1 MIGLE
6 LGRRLRTAGVV
17 WRPVDGDQFVVP
29 DRDMDDVVFT
39 VSDMTVEVREVA
51 SVGPLI
57 AFNGTT
63 EWALDSVL
71 QHEVVWLPR
80 ESQLRELLGDAFL
93 SLEHDQGVYRCHVL
107 LASGPAVF
115 ASPDA
120 AEAYG
125 LAVLESL
132 RLDADRRLGATGEE

>member
-1 MIGLE
+1 MIALE

-39 VSDMTVEVREVA
+39 VSDMTVEVRDVP
-51 SVGPLI
+51 SLGRLI

-93 SLEHDQGVYRCHVL
+93 RLEHDRGLYRCHVR
-107 LASGPAVF
+107 LANATAVF
-115 ASPDA
+115 AAPDA

-132 RLDADRRLGATGEE
+132 RLDADRRLG